1 MPYGNLC
8 VDGATSYF
16 KDNVTLGLGGEPQII
31 LAPEINPATGKPTG
45 NSIPTLLVGTGIV
58 GGIFDD
64 LGQPTI
70 TPAKKW
76 REKTRK

>member
-1 MPYGNLC
+1 L
-8 VDGATSYF
+8 V
-16 KDNVTLGLGGEPQII
+16 V
-31 LAPEINPATGKPTG
+31 PEIDTGTGVATGK
-45 NSIPTLLVGTGIV
+45 SKVVVLVGTGIV